1 MIDLHVHTT
10 ASDGTATPTE
20 VIAEAK
26 TIGLE
31 AISITDHDTFA
42 AYDEAVPAA
51 RDAGLQLIWGIEIST
66 KLMQPGKPHGKTVH
80 LLGYFMK
87 GPTPEFLEWI
97 EEHQRARHERNLQLC
112 DRLKEL
118 GIDVSIDEVKQLG
131 RNMAGRPHFARVM
144 MQKGYVQTIQEAFDK
159 YLDERG
165 SAYVEKHDPTLAEGI
180 RHIRDSGGVASLAH
194 PIRLNKFGTQE
205 EDTIRQMAKMGMH
218 AIEAYHSDHT
228 EKHLERY
235 QLMARRYDMAVTGG
249 SDYHGDNKPDVKL
262 GTGRNNNVAV
272 PNKLLDRLRGLSR

>member
-26 TIGLE
+26 KIGLE

-51 RDAGLQLIWGIEIST
+51 REAALQLIWGIEIST

-131 RNMAGRPHFARVM
+131 RNMAGRPHFARIM

-165 SAYVEKHDPTLAEGI
+165 TAYVEKHDPALAEGI

-272 PNKLLDRLRGLSR
+272 PNKLLDRLRGFSR